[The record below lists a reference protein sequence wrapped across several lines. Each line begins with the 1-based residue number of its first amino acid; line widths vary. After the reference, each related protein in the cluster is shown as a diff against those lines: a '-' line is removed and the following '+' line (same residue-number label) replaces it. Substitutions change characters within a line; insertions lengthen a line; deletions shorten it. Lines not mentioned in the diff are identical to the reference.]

1 MMLAMSFGEKD
12 SEKHARNPCNVT
24 NQNII
29 NYYMYKYHRLSLL
42 LEVLS
47 FDN

>member
-12 SEKHARNPCNVT
+12 SEKHARNPCDVT

-29 NYYMYKYHRLSLL
+29 ITCTSITDYHYCLKFYPLTK
-42 LEVLS
+42 
-47 FDN
+47 